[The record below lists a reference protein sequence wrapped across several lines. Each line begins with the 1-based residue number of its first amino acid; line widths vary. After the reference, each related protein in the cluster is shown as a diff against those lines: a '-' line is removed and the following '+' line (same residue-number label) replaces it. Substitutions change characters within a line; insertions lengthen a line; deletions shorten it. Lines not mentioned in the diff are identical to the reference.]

1 MVEGEWVEIRNMTK
15 KVRRQYYSKKI
26 YRLWMQYI
34 FQMDWENE
42 PLKSIYAD
50 WDLEQISPDK
60 TTGKISKE
68 DFNIWWDSHWKDLF
82 GEPDF
87 SGEVSEINSEN
98 TSDDNYLYVN
108 LKIEIPPERKGTK
121 SGKGA
126 RDIYD
131 DIVDKAGKII
141 RKKLMTSYRSS
152 ARFPITKGQPK
163 IKALEE
169 NLEIMILQKRHTTKQ
184 ITQKASFFD
193 SDTSESARKMRISRG
208 LKSLQSIKKNI
219 AEGRFP

>member
-1 MVEGEWVEIRNMTK
+1 
-15 KVRRQYYSKKI
+15 
-26 YRLWMQYI
+26 MQYI

-42 PLKSIYAD
+42 PLKSIYSD

-60 TTGKISKE
+60 TTGKISKD
-68 DFNIWWDSHWKDLF
+68 DFNIWWESHWKDLF

-87 SGEVSEINSEN
+87 SGEVSEINSED
-98 TSDDNYLYVN
+98 TSDENYLYVN

-141 RKKLMTSYRSS
+141 RKKLKTSYRSF
-152 ARFPITKGQPK
+152 ARFPISEGLPK
-163 IKALEE
+163 VKVLEE
-169 NLEIMILQKRHTTKQ
+169 NFEILFLSRKQ
-184 ITQKASFFD
+184 NLTSRQIQDKAFFFKPE
-193 SDTSESARKMRISRG
+193 TSENARKMRVSRG
-208 LKSLQSIKKNI
+208 LKSLKSIKKNI
-219 AEGRFP
+219 TEGRFP